1 MFKLIHIQY
10 ISYLKDI
17 GFRLKYVASKY
28 IHSNDNGYFP
38 LCISIQMTKGYF
50 PLCISIQMTMDIFH
64 YVYPF
69 K

>member
-1 MFKLIHIQY
+1 M
-10 ISYLKDI
+10 
-17 GFRLKYVASKY
+17 Y

-38 LCISIQMTKGYF
+38 LCISIQMTMDISIMHIHANDNGYF